1 MPRTLAEDLAGTGLS
16 PASASLI
23 ASTAAPATGVTPGT
37 AGAGKTLVVDSALG
51 IAGFRDTR
59 STPLFKQTAPVAK
72 TNTVTLTAAELM
84 SGLIVGTP
92 TAAANYTLPTGS
104 SLETALLAAYP
115 GLANDDC
122 FEFNVINLGAS
133 TFTITLLTATGWTLS
148 GQMVVMD
155 GSAAANRSA
164 ALFRARRTAANAYT
178 LYRIA

>member
-23 ASTAAPATGVTPGT
+23 AATAGSIDGATPGT
-37 AGAGKTLVVDSALG
+37 ASAGKALVVDSARG
-51 IAGFRDTR
+51 ISGFRDTR
-59 STPLFKQTAPVAK
+59 STPLFKQTAPIAK

-84 SGLIVGTP
+84 SGLVVGTP
-92 TAAANYTLPTGS
+92 TAAANYTLPTAS

-122 FEFNVINLGAS
+122 FEFSIINLGAS
-133 TFTITLLTATGWTLS
+133 TFTITVLTATGWTLS
-148 GQMVVMD
+148 GLMAIED

-164 ALFRARRTAANAYT
+164 ALFRARRTGANAYT